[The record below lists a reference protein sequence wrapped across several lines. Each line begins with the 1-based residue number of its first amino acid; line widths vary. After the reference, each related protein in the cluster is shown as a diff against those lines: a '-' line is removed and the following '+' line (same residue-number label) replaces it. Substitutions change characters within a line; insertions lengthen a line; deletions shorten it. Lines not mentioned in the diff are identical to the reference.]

1 MRTREQL
8 EKKYLHYDG
17 KNVMST
23 VAMSKAEKVMAAR
36 RLKARGKKGEG
47 RKIFICIFTFF
58 SSCPVHPHVMPK
70 DDHPAE
76 LYLVMHQSF

>member
-36 RLKARGKKGEG
+36 RLKARGTKGEG
-47 RKIFICIFTFF
+47 DLLCFNTPFF
-58 SSCPVHPHVMPK
+58 
-70 DDHPAE
+70 
-76 LYLVMHQSF
+76 